1 MNMVRKHWQDF
12 GLLLGV
18 GVSLYVLLNWG
29 MIWELRAI
37 VGFSFVSILIHQ
49 FEEYRWPGTFGGLFN
64 IAIFKSTRPDHY
76 PLNPHSAMIINLLIA
91 YIFYLLPV
99 LFPTVIWL
107 GLAPVFMGFF
117 QIVWHGVFA
126 NLKIRS
132 FYNPGLFTAIFLHLP
147 VGIWYIT
154 YITTHHLV
162 SLSDWITG
170 TVYFVIAVYLFIIQ
184 GNIWLKNV
192 QSPYSFTKK
201 QLGNYKDLH

>member
-29 MIWELRAI
+29 MIWELRGI

-64 IAIFKSTRPDHY
+64 IAIFKSARPDHY

-132 FYNPGLFTAIFLHLP
+132 FYNPGLFTAIFSIYRSGF
-147 VGIWYIT
+147 GISHTSLLTILYPCRTGSRELYISSSQS
-154 YITTHHLV
+154 I
-162 SLSDWITG
+162 
-170 TVYFVIAVYLFIIQ
+170 YLLFKGIS
-184 GNIWLKNV
+184 G
-192 QSPYSFTKK
+192 
-201 QLGNYKDLH
+201 